1 MKLDFKTVRALSSP
15 TRIRILDEVMK
26 GESTPTTLSSDLD
39 RTKSTV
45 SSHLEKLIDAGLVE
59 KDSEEGRKR
68 VVYMPTQKAEAIVS
82 GREKKV
88 KFSITSSAL
97 SLAGA
102 AAVMNYQEII
112 PGGASYTSGE
122 SVNTM
127 AIQSADAAT
136 EAASSPELLDPSI
149 IKFTGIGLLML
160 SAGFFLYGLVMSRF
174 SG

>member
-1 MKLDFKTVRALSSP
+1 MRLDFKTVRALSSP

-45 SSHLEKLIDAGLVE
+45 SSHLEKLIEAGLVE

-68 VVYMPTQKAEAIVS
+68 VVYRPTQKAEAIVS

-102 AAVMNYQEII
+102 AAVMNYQDII
-112 PGGASYTSGE
+112 PGTSYNSGE
-122 SVNTM
+122 TVNTM

-136 EAASSPELLDPSI
+136 EAASSPELLDPAV
-149 IKFTGIGLLML
+149 IKFTGIGLLAL